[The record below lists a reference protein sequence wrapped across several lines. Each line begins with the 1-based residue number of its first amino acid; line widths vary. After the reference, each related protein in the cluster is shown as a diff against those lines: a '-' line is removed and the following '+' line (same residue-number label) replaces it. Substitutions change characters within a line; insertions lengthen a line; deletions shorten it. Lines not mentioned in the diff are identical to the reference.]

1 MNRVNDNNCVELDYY
16 KKMQREE
23 HKYRQ
28 ELARRNIV
36 DKLLR
41 QIEVERTEKVNKLSK
56 IPLDSVKCPRVAYLT
71 K

>member
-1 MNRVNDNNCVELDYY
+1 MNTDYY
-16 KKMQREE
+16 KKMKREE

-41 QIEVERTEKVNKLSK
+41 QIEYERTEKVNKISK
-56 IPLDSVKCPRVAYLT
+56 IPIEYVKCPRVAFLS
-71 K
+71 KH